1 MSIQLI
7 VGLGNIGQEYAQTR
21 HNAGWW
27 MLDELAAT
35 WGASFREDKKY
46 YAEVAKANTPQG
58 EVWLMKPTTYMNK
71 SGQAVGALA
80 NFFKIPVSDLLVL
93 HDELD
98 IPPGHVRLKKGGGNG
113 GHNGLKDIQAKMGSA
128 DFWRVRLGI
137 GHPGD
142 RNLVSGF
149 VLNKP
154 SRDDREAIDDAIWRT
169 RCEINDILSGD
180 MEAAMRV
187 LHSNNPK

>member
-35 WGASFREDKKY
+35 WGASFRADNKY

-58 EVWLMKPTTYMNK
+58 EVWLMKPSTYMNK

>member
-27 MLDELAAT
+27 LLDELAAT

-58 EVWLMKPTTYMNK
+58 EVWLMKPSTYMNK

-128 DFWRVRLGI
+128 NFWRVRLGI

>member
-35 WGASFREDKKY
+35 WGVSFREDKKY

-58 EVWLMKPTTYMNK
+58 EVWLMKPSTYMNK
-71 SGQAVGALA
+71 SGQAVSALA

>member
-58 EVWLMKPTTYMNK
+58 EVWLMKPSTYMNK

-113 GHNGLKDIQAKMGSA
+113 GHNGLRDIQAKMGSA

>member
-27 MLDELAAT
+27 MFDELAAT

-58 EVWLMKPTTYMNK
+58 EVWLMKPSTYMNK

>member
-58 EVWLMKPTTYMNK
+58 EVWLMKPSTYMNK

-142 RNLVSGF
+142 RNLVSGY

-169 RCEINDILSGD
+169 RCEINDILTGD

>member
-58 EVWLMKPTTYMNK
+58 EVWLMKPSTYMNK

-98 IPPGHVRLKKGGGNG
+98 IPTGHMRLKKGGGNG

>member
-7 VGLGNIGQEYAQTR
+7 VGHGNIGQEYAQTR

-58 EVWLMKPTTYMNK
+58 EVWLMKPSTYMNK

>member
-58 EVWLMKPTTYMNK
+58 EVWLMKPSTYMNK

>member
-21 HNAGWW
+21 HNAGWCV
-27 MLDELAAT
+27 LDELAAT

>member
-58 EVWLMKPTTYMNK
+58 EVWLMKPSTYMNK

-113 GHNGLKDIQAKMGSA
+113 GHNG
-128 DFWRVRLGI
+128 
-137 GHPGD
+137 
-142 RNLVSGF
+142 
-149 VLNKP
+149 
-154 SRDDREAIDDAIWRT
+154 
-169 RCEINDILSGD
+169 
-180 MEAAMRV
+180 
-187 LHSNNPK
+187 

>member
-58 EVWLMKPTTYMNK
+58 EVWLMKPSTYMNK

-98 IPPGHVRLKKGGGNG
+98 IPPGHVLLKKGGGNG

>member
-58 EVWLMKPTTYMNK
+58 EVWLMKPSTYMNK

-80 NFFKIPVSDLLVL
+80 NFIKIPVSDLLVL

>member
-7 VGLGNIGQEYAQTR
+7 VGLGNIGQENAQTR

>member
-7 VGLGNIGQEYAQTR
+7 VGLGNIGPEYAQTR

-27 MLDELAAT
+27 LLDELAAT
-35 WGASFREDKKY
+35 WGAHFREEKKY
-46 YAEVAKANTPQG
+46 HAEVAKANTASG
-58 EVWLMKPTTYMNK
+58 EVWLMKPSTYMNR

-80 NFFKIPVSDLLVL
+80 NFFKIPVADILVL

-98 IPPGHVRLKKGGGNG
+98 IAPGQVRLKKGGGNG

-128 DFWRVRLGI
+128 DFWRLRLGI

-142 RNLVSGF
+142 RNLVSAY

-154 SRDDREAIDDAIWRT
+154 SRDDKEAIEDAIWRA
-169 RCEINDILSGD
+169 RCEINAIVAAD

-187 LHSNNPK
+187 LHSGNPK

>member
-1 MSIQLI
+1 M
-7 VGLGNIGQEYAQTR
+7 
-21 HNAGWW
+21 
-27 MLDELAAT
+27 
-35 WGASFREDKKY
+35 
-46 YAEVAKANTPQG
+46 
-58 EVWLMKPTTYMNK
+58 
-71 SGQAVGALA
+71 
-80 NFFKIPVSDLLVL
+80 LVL

-98 IPPGHVRLKKGGGNG
+98 IPPGHERLKKGGGNG

>member
-58 EVWLMKPTTYMNK
+58 EVWLMKPSTYMNK

-169 RCEINDILSGD
+169 HCEINDILSGD

>member
-58 EVWLMKPTTYMNK
+58 EVWLMKPSTYMNK

-169 RCEINDILSGD
+169 RCEINDTLSGD

>member
-58 EVWLMKPTTYMNK
+58 EVWLMKPSTYMNK

-187 LHSNNPK
+187 LHSTNPK

>member
-58 EVWLMKPTTYMNK
+58 EVWDGLRGLRGCGGLCLLCGRG
-71 SGQAVGALA
+71 SGRFLLLRSCG
-80 NFFKIPVSDLLVL
+80 KDLLDRIDLVL
-93 HDELD
+93 LRD
-98 IPPGHVRLKKGGGNG
+98 IVKNHV
-113 GHNGLKDIQAKMGSA
+113 Q
-128 DFWRVRLGI
+128 
-137 GHPGD
+137 
-142 RNLVSGF
+142 LVF
-149 VLNKP
+149 
-154 SRDDREAIDDAIWRT
+154 R
-169 RCEINDILSGD
+169 
-180 MEAAMRV
+180 
-187 LHSNNPK
+187 

>member
-58 EVWLMKPTTYMNK
+58 EVWLMKPSTYMNK
-71 SGQAVGALA
+71 SGQAVSALA

-98 IPPGHVRLKKGGGNG
+98 IQPGHVRLKKGGGNG

>member
-7 VGLGNIGQEYAQTR
+7 VGLGNIGPEYAHTR

-27 MLDELAAT
+27 LLDELAAT

-58 EVWLMKPTTYMNK
+58 EVWLMKPSTYMNK

>member
-58 EVWLMKPTTYMNK
+58 EVWLMKPSTYMNK

-98 IPPGHVRLKKGGGNG
+98 IPPGQRRFLACAF
-113 GHNGLKDIQAKMGSA
+113 GH
-128 DFWRVRLGI
+128 R
-137 GHPGD
+137 
-142 RNLVSGF
+142 
-149 VLNKP
+149 P
-154 SRDDREAIDDAIWRT
+154 SRRPQFGVWFCAQQTQPR
-169 RCEINDILSGD
+169 
-180 MEAAMRV
+180 
-187 LHSNNPK
+187 

>member
-7 VGLGNIGQEYAQTR
+7 VGLGNIGPEYAHTR

-27 MLDELAAT
+27 LLDELAAT

-46 YAEVAKANTPQG
+46 YAEVAKANTPNG
-58 EVWLMKPTTYMNK
+58 EVWLMKPSTYMNK

-142 RNLVSGF
+142 RNLVSGY

-169 RCEINDILSGD
+169 RCEINDILTGD

>member
-58 EVWLMKPTTYMNK
+58 EVWLMKPSTYMNK

-154 SRDDREAIDDAIWRT
+154 SRDDREAIDDVIWRT

>member
-58 EVWLMKPTTYMNK
+58 EVWLMKPSTYMNK

-154 SRDDREAIDDAIWRT
+154 SRDDREAIDEAIWRT

>member
-58 EVWLMKPTTYMNK
+58 EVWLMKPSTYMNK

-93 HDELD
+93 HEELD